1 MCLAVNAG
9 STISLIIQAVYRDVS
24 LVFVFKL
31 SDPDDPSTAKAV
43 AQIVS
48 DDTELGLLD

>member
-1 MCLAVNAG
+1 MSLAIYAC

-31 SDPDDPSTAKAV
+31 SDPDDPSAAKAV

-48 DDTELGLLD
+48 DHAELGLLD

>member
-1 MCLAVNAG
+1 MSLAVDAI
-9 STISLIIQAVYRDVS
+9 STVSLKIQAVRRDVS

-31 SDPDDPSTAKAV
+31 SDPDDPSAAKAV

-48 DDTELGLLD
+48 DHAELGLLD

>member
-1 MCLAVNAG
+1 MSLAVYAG

-31 SDPDDPSTAKAV
+31 SDPDDPSTAQPV
-43 AQIVS
+43 AQIVP